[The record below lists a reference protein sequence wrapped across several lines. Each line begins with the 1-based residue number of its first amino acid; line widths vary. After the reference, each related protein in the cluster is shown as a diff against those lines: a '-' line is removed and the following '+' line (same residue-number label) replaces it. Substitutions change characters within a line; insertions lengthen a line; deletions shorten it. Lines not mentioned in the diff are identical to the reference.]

1 MQWYTDVLKKY
12 ITFTGRARRKEFWM
26 FTLFS
31 FIISAVLGTIDNII
45 GTTNSTGSGLLS
57 SLYGLA
63 VLLPSLAVWVRR
75 LHDTDKSA
83 WWLLIALTGIGIIV
97 LIVFAVLEGTPG
109 DNKHGPD
116 RRRPSVSAFPVPP
129 PRSPGTQRSEHLLRT
144 SRDPGGSRDVCFSGL
159 IQPAGVSWPG

>member
-116 RRRPSVSAFPVPP
+116 PKAAERFGVPGSSSAE
-129 PRSPGTQRSEHLLRT
+129 PGYPT
-144 SRDPGGSRDVCFSGL
+144 V
-159 IQPAGVSWPG
+159 